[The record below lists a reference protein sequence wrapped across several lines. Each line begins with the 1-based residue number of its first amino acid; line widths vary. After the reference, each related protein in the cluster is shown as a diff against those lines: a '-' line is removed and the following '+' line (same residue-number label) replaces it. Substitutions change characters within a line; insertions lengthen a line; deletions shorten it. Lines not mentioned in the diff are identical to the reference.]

1 MIFKQP
7 HPRKSAPLMPG
18 ATSDARELVKLLDA
32 AIKVSRHSES
42 TILARLGFNSQI
54 RIRLKQGRVAPV
66 TMARLQH
73 ELNRV
78 IKHDGFRNRYNTT
91 RGKPNATR

>member
-7 HPRKSAPLMPG
+7 HPPKSAPLMPG

-54 RIRLKQGRVAPV
+54 RIRLKQGRVAPN
-66 TMARLQH
+66 TMARLRD

-78 IKHDGFRNRYNTT
+78 IKHDGLRNRYNTT